1 MTSERR
7 LREAVLMTGISVD
20 QARQPVGGDRLS
32 FQWHTHIVSL
42 DLTITASTWRSR
54 SHYQRVGMPP
64 LSWTHLSTAAHTEE
78 LLQQGY
84 AFISQH
90 ATDSFES
97 MVESRVSMYFVQR
110 SARA

>member
-20 QARQPVGGDRLS
+20 QDRQPVGGDRLS
-32 FQWHTHIVSL
+32 FPWYCHIVSL
-42 DLTITASTWRSR
+42 GLTITDRTWRSR

-64 LSWTHLSTAAHTEE
+64 LSWTHLSTAAYTEE

-97 MVESRVSMYFVQR
+97 MVESRVSMYFV
-110 SARA
+110 